1 MKLLK
6 DLPDSLKPHKNYK
19 LLINGEWKD
28 GSAGKTL
35 VTINPATNEELA
47 TFAEAEKPDVDL
59 AVKSAWSAFPAWS
72 KTSPA
77 ERSALLLKI
86 ADLLEKEAERFA
98 TIETLDN
105 GKPIRETSTVD
116 VPMAIDH
123 FRYFAGVIRAHSDE
137 AAVLDEDTLSLV
149 LSEPIGVVGQIIPW
163 NFPLLMAAW
172 KIAPALAAG
181 NCIVIKPSRETSLS
195 LLELARILNEV
206 LPAGVI
212 NVLTGGG
219 STTGQ
224 YMLDHEGFSKLAFT
238 GSTEIGYDVA
248 EAAAKKLIPATLELG
263 GKSANIVFDDAQ
275 MDKAVEGA
283 AIAILF
289 NQGQVCCA
297 GSRLLV
303 QRTIYDKFLT
313 QLKAKFESV
322 KVGDPLDPNTQM
334 GCQISEKH
342 MKQILSFVDVG
353 LKDGAR
359 LLTGGERYGNAGAFV
374 KPTVLVDCKPTMRIS
389 CEEVFGPV
397 LAVIPFDTEEEA
409 IAIANDSEYGLGGGV
424 WSRDINRAIR
434 VAKGVR
440 TGRMWVNCYNQIP
453 AHAPFGGYKKSGIGR
468 ETHKIIL
475 EAYTQKKNI
484 LISTSEKL
492 TGLF

>member
-6 DLPDSLKPHKNYK
+6 DLPKTLKPLQKYQ
-19 LLINGEWKD
+19 LLINGQWQD
-28 GSAGKTL
+28 GSSGKTFIS
-35 VTINPATNEELA
+35 TNPATGEKLTELA
-47 TFAEAEKPDVDL
+47 EADKKDVDL
-59 AVKSAWSAFPAWS
+59 AVKSAWDAFPAWS

-86 ADLLEKEAERFA
+86 ADRLEQETERFA
-98 TIETLDN
+98 TLETMDN
-105 GKPIRETSTVD
+105 GKPIRETTNVD
-116 VPMAIDH
+116 VPASVDH

-137 AAVLDEDTLSLV
+137 ADVIDDDTLSLV

-163 NFPLLMAAW
+163 NFPLLMGAW

-181 NCIVIKPSRETSLS
+181 NCIVIKPSKETSIS
-195 LLELARILNEV
+195 LVELGRILNEF
-206 LPAGVI
+206 LPAGVV
-212 NVLTGGG
+212 NVLTGSG

-224 YMLDHEGFSKLAFT
+224 FMLDHEGFSKLAFT
-238 GSTEIGYDVA
+238 GSTDIGYDVA
-248 EAAAKKLIPATLELG
+248 KAAANKLIPATLELG
-263 GKSANIVFDDAQ
+263 GKSANIVFEDAQ
-275 MDKAVEGA
+275 LDKAVEGA
-283 AIAILF
+283 AIGILF

-303 QRTIYDKFLT
+303 QRSIYNKFLK
-313 QLKAKFESV
+313 QLKAKFEAV
-322 KVGDPLDPNTQM
+322 KVGDPLDPATQM
-334 GCQISEKH
+334 GCQVNEKH
-342 MKQILSFVDVG
+342 MQKILSFVEVG
-353 LKDGAR
+353 TSQGAKV
-359 LLTGGERYGNAGAFV
+359 LTGGERFGAKGAFV
-374 KPTVLVDCKPTMRIS
+374 RPTIIADCKPDMRIS

-409 IAIANDSEYGLGGGV
+409 VAIANDSEFGLGGAV
-424 WSRDINRAIR
+424 WTRDINRALR
-434 VAKGVR
+434 VAKSVR
-440 TGRMWVNCYNQIP
+440 TGRMWVNCYNQLP

-484 LISTSEKL
+484 FISTSEKL